1 MIGAI
6 LAGGYGKRLK
16 PITDS
21 IPKALVE
28 IKDNYTIMDRQLFDF
43 SVMGI
48 ESVYILS
55 GYLGNK
61 IEERYGNRYRD
72 MNIYYLREEKPLGT
86 LYSLR
91 NLIDEVKDD
100 DIVLRNGDTVTDVNF
115 LNFLR
120 KAQDQKYYITMYVTR
135 MKSPFGIVETFGDQI
150 VQFREKPDLDHYINA
165 GLYYIKSDA
174 FPYFF
179 EKYIDRDLETTVF
192 PRMAREGLI
201 GSYTEEAMWIGIDSE
216 KDLERI
222 RSDYRNRDDYP
233 WGYSKVLYDDERS
246 RLIEYSIKA
255 GSDTEIDCGDGCI
268 MRVQSGLG
276 TFGDSTDGK
285 FRNGDVRSM
294 SGKIRISAFE
304 NTKLELIISK
314 K

>member
-43 SVMGI
+43 SVMGV

-61 IEERYGNRYRD
+61 IEERYGNTFRD
-72 MNIYYLREEKPLGT
+72 MNIFYLREEKPLGT

-115 LNFLR
+115 LNFLK
-120 KAQDQKYYITMYVTR
+120 KAQDQKYYITMFVTK

-150 VQFREKPDLDHYINA
+150 VRFREKPELDHYINA
-165 GLYYIKSDA
+165 GLYYIKTEA

-179 EKYIDRDLETTVF
+179 EKYVDRDLETTVF
-192 PRMAREGLI
+192 PRMAREGLV

-222 RSDYRNRDDYP
+222 RGDYRNRDDFP
-233 WGYSKVLYDDERS
+233 WGYSRILFDDGRS
-246 RLIEYSIKA
+246 KLIEYSIKS
-255 GSDTEIDCGDGCI
+255 GSDVDIDCGDGCI
-268 MRVQSGLG
+268 MRIQSGLG
-276 TFGDSTDGK
+276 TFGGSPEDKLG
-285 FRNGDVRSM
+285 NGDVRSM
-294 SGKIRISAFE
+294 SGKIHINALE
-304 NTKLELIISK
+304 NTKVELIFSK